1 MIYSQNNENLFN
13 VIKLNIYLNNFKYNI
28 VLLLIICKLA
38 ALLVYMKKVAL
49 PLLFVVS
56 AMFPSVLFGQ
66 DNEKLIK
73 DYISQNKIREYK
85 KSDLA
90 NFKIDNVDESK
101 SLNGNVIKFQQTYN
115 GLPVYNAEGTVL
127 VRDSKV
133 IYYTDTFLKDYTS
146 SVSNTASISK
156 TTALQKISENLQKE
170 KIQNYPILGY
180 NDADLNNT
188 PAAKQRLVYVQDNG
202 ALKLAYQFS
211 FPEPNSPSYWD
222 ILVDANTGN
231 IISKL
236 DLNLSCNF
244 HNDAYSHDYSHVHNE
259 TIAAGPLKQEE
270 SKNSF
275 SLLAPDNASYNVFA
289 LPIEAPTFGSRSIVS
304 NPWILTAS
312 PEGWHYDGTTRYT
325 ITRGNNVHAYE
336 DTSALNAPGFSPDG
350 GATRNFNYPFNIN
363 DDPFN
368 NQSAAITNLFYIN
381 NKIHDIFYMFGFT
394 PAARNFQNTNFGLG
408 GVGNDY
414 VQAEAQD
421 GGGTNNA
428 NFASPSDGNKPTM
441 QMYLWSTVNRIFY
454 YNAPTSAVPRQPIAG
469 TALFGNALDATGVT
483 GNVQLS
489 SVLDGCTA
497 IPAGSL
503 TGKIG
508 LVERG
513 TCNFTVKV
521 KNAQN
526 AGATAVIIYNNTTNG
541 DTVGNMSGT
550 DATITIPSV
559 LISNTEGEYIK
570 SQLSANT
577 TVNVT
582 LKNDP
587 ASSVTPDGSFDNG
600 IVVHEYGHGISNRLT
615 GTGAGCL
622 NSSADKEQ
630 MGEGWS
636 DFFALML
643 TNKAGD
649 NASVPR
655 GIGTYAVGQGIS
667 GGGIRPAR
675 YSPDFTINDYTYGDT
690 NGMEYTNTSGQIVP
704 DVHSIGF
711 VWASMLWDLHWQYVA
726 KYGYSSDVMSNT
738 TNGSS
743 RVLQLV
749 TDALKLQICNPTFI
763 DGRNAIIAAD
773 QAKGGADRCMI
784 WRTFAKRG
792 LGVNAAAGSKTNIND
807 QVEDFTVPADCV
819 LATDE
824 VNVVKNNISIY
835 PNPAKNEFF
844 INFPSNTLGKV
855 SVEIYDMSG
864 KLVSSED
871 KISPD
876 AKKSISTDKL
886 INGTYMVK
894 VKGIGID
901 AASKVIVKK

>member
-133 IYYTDTFLKDYTS
+133 IYYSDTFLKDYTS
-146 SVSNTASISK
+146 SVSNTASITK
-156 TTALQKISENLQKE
+156 AIALQKIAENLQKD
-170 KIQNYPILGY
+170 KIQNYPILAY
-180 NDADLNNT
+180 NDADLNNG
-188 PAAKQRLVYVQDNG
+188 PAAKQRLVYVQDSG

-244 HNDAYSHDYSHVHNE
+244 HHDAYSHDYSHVHNE
-259 TIAAGPLKQEE
+259 AIVGPLNQEE

-336 DTSALNAPGFSPDG
+336 DTAGTNAVGLSPDG
-350 GATRNFNYPFNIN
+350 GSTRNFNYPFNIN

-368 NQSAAITNLFYIN
+368 NQNASITNLFYIN

-408 GVGNDY
+408 GSGNDY

-428 NFASPSDGNKPTM
+428 NFASPSDGNKPRM
-441 QMYLWSTVNRIFY
+441 QMYLWSAVNRIFY

-570 SQLSANT
+570 GQLSANT

-587 ASSVTPDGSFDNG
+587 ASSITPDGSFDNG

-615 GTGAGCL
+615 GTGSGCL
-622 NSSADKEQ
+622 NSSLDKEQ

-655 GIGTYAVGQGIS
+655 GMATYAAGQGIFGS
-667 GGGIRPAR
+667 GIRLAQ
-675 YSPDFTINDYTYGDT
+675 YSPDFAINDYTYGDT
-690 NGMEYTNTSGQIVP
+690 NGMEYTNSNLQIVP

-711 VWASMLWDLHWQYVA
+711 VWATMLWDLHWQYVA
-726 KYGYSSDVMSNT
+726 KYGYSSDVMANT

-749 TDALKLQICNPTFI
+749 TDALKLQVCNPTFI
-763 DGRNAIIAAD
+763 NGRDAIIAAD

-792 LGVNAAAGSKTNIND
+792 LGVNASAGSLTNIND
-807 QVEDFTVPADCV
+807 QVQDFSVPADCV

-824 VNVVKNNISIY
+824 VKVVKNNISIY